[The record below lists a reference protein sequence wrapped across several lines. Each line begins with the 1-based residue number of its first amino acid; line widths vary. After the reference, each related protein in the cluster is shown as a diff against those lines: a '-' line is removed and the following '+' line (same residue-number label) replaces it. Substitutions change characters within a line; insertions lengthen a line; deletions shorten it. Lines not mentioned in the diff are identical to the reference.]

1 MKKNKWH
8 NFVKE
13 LSNLIFFWL
22 FGVCFFFVFRVLFIV
37 IYSKETSEGIG
48 FNEYYKVLLMGFRY
62 DASIT
67 AYFLIIPFLALL
79 FLSFFGLFNIIRSV
93 RKIFQY
99 LFVIL
104 SSIITVVTINYY
116 AEYNN
121 QFNNFLF
128 LALYDDQKAVA
139 GTILKDFHP
148 VANLLSLLLI
158 IVSSI
163 YIFKFYEKKETIF
176 RFLNKPKFRFY
187 QYILVFASI
196 VLFVFSIRGS

>member
-79 FLSFFGLFNIIRSV
+79 FLSFFGAFQCNTKRKKNFSV
-93 RKIFQY
+93 FICNSF
-99 LFVIL
+99 I
-104 SSIITVVTINYY
+104 YY
-116 AEYNN
+116 NCC
-121 QFNNFLF
+121 
-128 LALYDDQKAVA
+128 YD
-139 GTILKDFHP
+139 
-148 VANLLSLLLI
+148 
-158 IVSSI
+158 
-163 YIFKFYEKKETIF
+163 
-176 RFLNKPKFRFY
+176 
-187 QYILVFASI
+187 
-196 VLFVFSIRGS
+196 